1 MSLDRGCEEQG
12 TKAKTQEPHGKWLPG
27 SRSAGGDAPGNAD
40 AAGTAAGN
48 ATVSGSAAAIAIK
61 GGGGSGGDGSGVLVA
76 RVALLPVR
84 IDTSPPPPATLL
96 SRALRFQLTA
106 NDAASLIVGRVG

>member
-1 MSLDRGCEEQG
+1 M
-12 TKAKTQEPHGKWLPG
+12 
-27 SRSAGGDAPGNAD
+27 
-40 AAGTAAGN
+40 
-48 ATVSGSAAAIAIK
+48 
-61 GGGGSGGDGSGVLVA
+61 A